1 MRRILVVEDNPDLAD
16 LVTLNLRDEGY
27 AVESIGDGS
36 LALAKLQA
44 EPYDLVILDLML
56 PGMDGLMLCK
66 QLRNRP
72 DYLPILMLTAK
83 STELDRVLEASAA
96 KDIAAETPLSADHV
110 ASPNG

>member
-27 AVESIGDGS
+27 AVENIGDGS

-56 PGMDGLMLCK
+56 PGMDGLMAVQSAPQPPRLLTDPDANCK
-66 QLRNRP
+66 IDGTRSCSGAGSGR
-72 DYLPILMLTAK
+72 
-83 STELDRVLEASAA
+83 R
-96 KDIAAETPLSADHV
+96 
-110 ASPNG
+110 